1 MTEQG
6 RHRLF
11 EAAAEQHSGA
21 NVRSLASHP
30 DSDGGSGGQVRY
42 WELEALR
49 QSTLTGGP

>member
-21 NVRSLASHP
+21 NVVLSPAIQIVMAVAAGRS
-30 DSDGGSGGQVRY
+30 DIGSWKRCDRVR
-42 WELEALR
+42 
-49 QSTLTGGP
+49 